1 MIEDEVI
8 EMVSRNMGSADRVL
22 RALGGGGLAVVEL
35 TGNLGSIEQY
45 FHYFAIGMAIWLIAT
60 ATSAHCPT
68 YTLMGV
74 STCSTDS
81 DKEE

>member
-1 MIEDEVI
+1 MIEYEMV
-8 EMVSRNMGSADRVL
+8 EMVSRNMGSADRVM
-22 RALGGGGLAVVEL
+22 RALGGGGLAVAEL

-60 ATSAHCPT
+60 ASSAHCPS

-74 STCSTDS
+74 STCSPDL
-81 DKEE
+81 DEEE